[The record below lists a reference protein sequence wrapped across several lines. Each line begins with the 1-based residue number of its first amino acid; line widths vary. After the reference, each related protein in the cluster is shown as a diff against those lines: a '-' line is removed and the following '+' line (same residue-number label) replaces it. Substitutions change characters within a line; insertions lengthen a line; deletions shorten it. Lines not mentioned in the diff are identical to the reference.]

1 MYANSSLK
9 LIIKPQNVIAHMLVF
24 IIVFDLLL
32 PSYFVG
38 LMPSFVFLAFRL
50 TSRFFMLL
58 YVAVYGFQPTQPF
71 WLITI
76 IGLCGIVSTAL
87 RQGTSVAVLAEY
99 TFIIIE
105 CAFLLLVIESDE
117 RASVLMTVV
126 RNITLTFALANLL
139 VGIVMPTGIPS
150 LNVSGMYPRFLYGN
164 VNSMM
169 RSIMPGICCS
179 MVLDKKKERIISIP
193 TILLFLSI
201 LYFFRIYFMATTFI
215 GIVLLIAWIVLKVPI
230 KRNYIKAYLAIV
242 LVVLFIEVFVVFL
255 FGNSSYASFISGL
268 FSMKT
273 GFSGRERLWSNIIY
287 RIQDR
292 KMFGYGNM
300 DQEQMRQLIGNAYG
314 SHNYYL
320 DVVFRRGIVGFIPL
334 IILLLQPIIDKREDI
349 SDVSYTLLGCCC
361 TYYLMFLMEPFIGT
375 EYLHLPVFCITMS
388 VLQKEKKWRARIKF

>member
-1 MYANSSLK
+1 
-9 LIIKPQNVIAHMLVF
+9 
-24 IIVFDLLL
+24 
-32 PSYFVG
+32 
-38 LMPSFVFLAFRL
+38 
-50 TSRFFMLL
+50 
-58 YVAVYGFQPTQPF
+58 
-71 WLITI
+71 
-76 IGLCGIVSTAL
+76 
-87 RQGTSVAVLAEY
+87 
-99 TFIIIE
+99 
-105 CAFLLLVIESDE
+105 
-117 RASVLMTVV
+117 
-126 RNITLTFALANLL
+126 
-139 VGIVMPTGIPS
+139 
-150 LNVSGMYPRFLYGN
+150 
-164 VNSMM
+164 
-169 RSIMPGICCS
+169 
-179 MVLDKKKERIISIP
+179 
-193 TILLFLSI
+193 
-201 LYFFRIYFMATTFI
+201 MATTFI

-255 FGNSSYASFISGL
+255 FGNSSYASFISGM

-300 DQEQMRQLIGNAYG
+300 DQEQMRQMIGNAYG